1 MDHQKQKKIR
11 GDENKNNGRKITK
24 NVLLNKY
31 IMFEVEP
38 LKIFCVCGV
47 INALSGTGRLN
58 RCCFC
63 CYTAMMEGDE
73 QEK

>member
-1 MDHQKQKKIR
+1 MDPQKKKIR

-38 LKIFCVCGV
+38 LKIFCVWR
-47 INALSGTGRLN
+47 LSGTGRLN

-63 CYTAMMEGDE
+63 CYTAMMMKGDE